1 MCPPFFPAALV
12 LTRVVSHPHNSRV
25 TCDAGHKSLS
35 ADAVVP
41 TCAVVGHAELTPLNP
56 SEEHLPLGL
65 REEMSRPQVGEVLY
79 LLPHHSF
86 PTANNFDFALLEQ
99 NSKIMSIEEV
109 SARGREAPL
118 LGRANGTTSPVR
130 AFHHHQPE
138 TESAVDL
145 LTDVLPVRR
154 RRKLHHRV
162 TRSGDRPYQLQAF
175 LGKPVPGSA
184 HRRGLRSHAGVT
196 LAGCRDRLCSSPGL
210 HVARTVAQARS
221 PGTSV
226 GTTYRRAP
234 ANVVSLSTHFHSHR
248 HEFRSSERIDLSLS
262 FYRPEIDLVAS
273 LTEVCRNP
281 SKSAYR
287 SN

>member
-1 MCPPFFPAALV
+1 
-12 LTRVVSHPHNSRV
+12 
-25 TCDAGHKSLS
+25 
-35 ADAVVP
+35 
-41 TCAVVGHAELTPLNP
+41 
-56 SEEHLPLGL
+56 
-65 REEMSRPQVGEVLY
+65 MSRPQVGEVLY

-145 LTDVLPVRR
+145 RTGVLPVRR
-154 RRKLHHRV
+154 RRKLHQRV

-184 HRRGLRSHAGVT
+184 HSTASVLMQELRLRAAGTACVRAQVCT
-196 LAGCRDRLCSSPGL
+196 GC
-210 HVARTVAQARS
+210 
-221 PGTSV
+221 
-226 GTTYRRAP
+226 
-234 ANVVSLSTHFHSHR
+234 ANG
-248 HEFRSSERIDLSLS
+248 RSSLELGYESQYDVSSCTCRCRFPFSPLSLTS
-262 FYRPEIDLVAS
+262 P
-273 LTEVCRNP
+273 
-281 SKSAYR
+281 
-287 SN
+287 